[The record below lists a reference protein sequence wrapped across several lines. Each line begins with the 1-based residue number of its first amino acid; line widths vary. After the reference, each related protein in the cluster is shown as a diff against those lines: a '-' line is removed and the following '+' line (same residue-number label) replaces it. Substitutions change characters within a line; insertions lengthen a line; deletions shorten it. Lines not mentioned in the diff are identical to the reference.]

1 MLTNNFVKRHIG
13 PTSEEVQKMLNII
26 GVQSLDEMLNDIL
39 PDKIRLTKPLN
50 LPEGMNE
57 YEYLQHLKGIGKKN
71 KMF

>member
-57 YEYLQHLKGIGKKN
+57 YEYLHNLKGIGKKN